1 MALPK
6 FIITMD
12 GVFRLGMVNQHKDL
26 LKCLIPRKG
35 VNRKLALDLLFHLT
49 YYKANCSSS
58 RNGQGINAQP
68 SLHRIS
74 GGQS

>member
-1 MALPK
+1 MVCFVPAWSTN
-6 FIITMD
+6 I
-12 GVFRLGMVNQHKDL
+12 RLAE
-26 LKCLIPRKG
+26 KCLIPRKG

-68 SLHRIS
+68 SFHWIS